1 MILVDSTV
9 WIDFFNGR
17 ITPQTDYLG
26 DNITNQPI
34 LVGDIILGEVL
45 QGFQNDTH
53 FEKALLAL
61 GKFQQVSLITPE
73 LAVQSARNYRVLR
86 SMGIT
91 VRKTIDCFIATY
103 CLVNRHDLL
112 HSDKDFDAFEQYMG
126 LQVIHP
132 EYSGR

>member
-26 DNITNQPI
+26 DNIANQPI

-45 QGFQNDTH
+45 QGFQNETH

-61 GKFQQVSLITPE
+61 GKFQQVSLVTPE
-73 LAVQSARNYRVLR
+73 LAVQSARNYRFLR
-86 SMGIT
+86 TMGIT

-103 CLVNRHDLL
+103 CIVKRHDLL
-112 HSDKDFDAFEQYMG
+112 HLDKDFDAFEQYLG
-126 LQVIHP
+126 LRVIHP
-132 EYSGR
+132 E